1 VTLIHSTYCAIVT
14 AVSEVGLNG
23 DQLEE
28 FTSPP
33 FAPIANA
40 VQYDSK
46 AFIAKML
53 NRLER
58 VEDSV
63 IAPFAVRFC
72 VCLRSTIAL
81 Y

>member
-1 VTLIHSTYCAIVT
+1 MVVTLIHSTYCAIVT
-14 AVSEVGLNG
+14 AISEVAVNA

-28 FTSPP
+28 FSSPP

-53 NRLER
+53 DRLER

-63 IAPFAVRFC
+63 VAPFTVRFC
-72 VCLRSTIAL
+72 VMSAFD
-81 Y
+81 

>member
-1 VTLIHSTYCAIVT
+1 MIVT
-14 AVSEVGLNG
+14 AVSEVGVNG

-28 FTSPP
+28 FSSPP
-33 FAPIANA
+33 FAPIPIANA

-46 AFIAKML
+46 AFITKML

-58 VEDSV
+58 VEDSIV
-63 IAPFAVRFC
+63 APFTVRFC